1 MSKNDLKLTNL
12 MQGFSMGVTYH
23 VFPLDP
29 RPNLVRNKRKK
40 KCRENRR
47 RRTDV
52 RNVSYTSKQTVA
64 IVVL

>member
-1 MSKNDLKLTNL
+1 